1 MQLVLL
7 LPVVK
12 VSWEDWEDRNELFR
26 ERASS
31 CHAYGNLFCPR
42 IRTDTQD
49 LDPYLLPGPVCFHE

>member
-12 VSWEDWEDRNELFR
+12 VSWEDWEDRNELFH
-26 ERASS
+26 E
-31 CHAYGNLFCPR
+31 YGNLFCPR